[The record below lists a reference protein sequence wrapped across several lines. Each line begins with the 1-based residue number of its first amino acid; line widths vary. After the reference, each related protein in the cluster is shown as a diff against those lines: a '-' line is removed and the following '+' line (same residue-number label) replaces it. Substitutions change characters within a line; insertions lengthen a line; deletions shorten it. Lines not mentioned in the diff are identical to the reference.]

1 MHCNSTKNWPIGEEN
16 IEKWL
21 PFFYL
26 KRSPNAALLAY
37 IHFKMSEI
45 NVVEKLSELL
55 NAYIAQEGNEGLF
68 LVDITINRA
77 REIIV
82 HIDNDNGLL
91 IDQAAKISRHL
102 EHHLDEQLWLGED
115 YTLDVSSPGVGN
127 PLKLHRQYVNNI
139 GRELSVELIDTYK
152 NAKGIL
158 TLVDEEGIT
167 LEYSERVQI
176 EGTKKKQTLDL
187 KQQIPF
193 ANIKKAVVKISF
205 K

>member
-1 MHCNSTKNWPIGEEN
+1 MQFGRKRPNWRGS
-16 IEKWL
+16 IEKCV

-26 KRSPNAALLAY
+26 KRSLHAAYTHL
-37 IHFKMSEI
+37 FKMSEI

-55 NAYIAQEGNEGLF
+55 TAYFAQEGNEGLF
-68 LVDITINRA
+68 LVDISINRA
-77 REIIV
+77 REILV
-82 HIDNDNGLL
+82 HIDSDNGLL

-102 EHHLDEQLWLGED
+102 EHHLDEKLWLGDD

-127 PLKLHRQYVNNI
+127 PLRLHRQYVNNI
-139 GRELSVELIDTYK
+139 GRELSVELLDTYK

-158 TLVDEEGIT
+158 TAVDEEGIT

-176 EGTKKKQTLDL
+176 EGTKKKQMLDL